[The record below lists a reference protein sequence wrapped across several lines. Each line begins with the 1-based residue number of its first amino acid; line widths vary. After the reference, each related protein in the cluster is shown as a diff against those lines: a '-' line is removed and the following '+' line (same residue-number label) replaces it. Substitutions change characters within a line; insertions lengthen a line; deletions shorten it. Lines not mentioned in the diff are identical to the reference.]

1 MLRKWILFFS
11 FLTVLLSVSNSAWA
25 LHVLIDPGHG
35 GTDSGAKAHGL
46 VESEL
51 VLKIGEKL
59 YQKLNNDP
67 RFTVSMT
74 RKKDQFLS
82 LEERVQM
89 SSQKKADLFLSLHAN
104 SHFDQRARGFEV
116 YFQSH
121 LNSDEQALYLA
132 QLENKARENTKATNP
147 SLAQESLSSVEAI
160 KADLQKN
167 ALLRQSF
174 KLSQSLAVAYGEN
187 KRNSVRQAPFYVVSE
202 NQVPSALVELGF
214 LSNPK
219 EASLLRSV
227 RHQELLAEKLYAG
240 LIQYKE
246 VIDKQKSQGLD

>member
-1 MLRKWILFFS
+1 MLVFS
-11 FLTVLLSVSNSAWA
+11 PSTWA

-59 YQKLNNDP
+59 YKKLNQDP

-89 SSQKKADLFLSLHAN
+89 SSQKKADVFISLHAN

-121 LNSDEQALYLA
+121 LNPDEQSLYLA
-132 QLENKARENTKATNP
+132 QLENRARENSKSASP
-147 SLAQESLSSVEAI
+147 SVAPQALSSVEAI

-174 KLSQSLAVAYGEN
+174 KLSKNLALAYGEN
-187 KRNSVRQAPFYVVSE
+187 KRNSVRQAPFFVVSE
-202 NQVPSALVELGF
+202 NEVPSALVELGF

-219 EASLLRSV
+219 EARLLNSKH
-227 RHQELLAEKLYAG
+227 HQELLVEKLYSG

-246 VIDKQKSQGLD
+246 VIDKQKFQSLD